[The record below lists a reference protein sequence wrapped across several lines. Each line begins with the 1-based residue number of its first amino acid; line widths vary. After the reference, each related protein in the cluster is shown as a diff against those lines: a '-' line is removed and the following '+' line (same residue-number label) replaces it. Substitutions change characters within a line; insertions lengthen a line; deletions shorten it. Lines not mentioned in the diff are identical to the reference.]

1 MTPPA
6 PARPAA
12 ASQRTEA
19 MRKGRQADS
28 ARRRQR
34 VIATLNRAAADGT
47 EITVAGIARAASV
60 NRAFLYRH
68 RDLLGKIHAL
78 EAAPP
83 APAAPPARPSPAPRC
98 KPTCSPRTNAQS
110 ASPPASGSWRNACPK
125 HSASRPGT
133 NPGSAPPPTSTPST
147 RRSPT
152 SNSKPSTC
160 ASSSKNATRT
170 SPRPG
175 PPTGSSWHSSTPRHA
190 TTDTPHPVLAPHL
203 SHTLTSI
210 HQPLSCANAKHGLRR
225 SR

>member
-12 ASQRTEA
+12 ASPRTEA
-19 MRKGRQADS
+19 MKTGRQADS

-60 NRAFLYRH
+60 DRAFLYRH

-98 KPTCSPRTNAQS
+98 KPTCSPPMS
-110 ASPPASGSWRNACPK
+110 AASG
-125 HSASRPGT
+125 
-133 NPGSAPPPTSTPST
+133 
-147 RRSPT
+147 
-152 SNSKPSTC
+152 
-160 ASSSKNATRT
+160 
-170 SPRPG
+170 
-175 PPTGSSWHSSTPRHA
+175 
-190 TTDTPHPVLAPHL
+190 
-203 SHTLTSI
+203 
-210 HQPLSCANAKHGLRR
+210 
-225 SR
+225 